1 MSHHDHSP
9 AWMHGS
15 DLIDGRAHARDHVG
29 RRLGEVES
37 PIHYLEGH
45 LGESG
50 IDPRVLVYVLRGF
63 NRAPRRTRMNRS
75 HRPTL
80 HTLSQPCSLLTTGR
94 AQPWIRL
101 ILAVLIR
108 ISVADEPDLGRA
120 LDADQEGRLEIPQ
133 RLEHS
138 TRAGLHRG

>member
-1 MSHHDHSP
+1 
-9 AWMHGS
+9 
-15 DLIDGRAHARDHVG
+15 
-29 RRLGEVES
+29 
-37 PIHYLEGH
+37 
-45 LGESG
+45 
-50 IDPRVLVYVLRGF
+50 
-63 NRAPRRTRMNRS
+63 MNRS

-94 AQPWIRL
+94 AKPWIRL

-120 LDADQEGRLEIPQ
+120 LDADQKRCLEIPQ